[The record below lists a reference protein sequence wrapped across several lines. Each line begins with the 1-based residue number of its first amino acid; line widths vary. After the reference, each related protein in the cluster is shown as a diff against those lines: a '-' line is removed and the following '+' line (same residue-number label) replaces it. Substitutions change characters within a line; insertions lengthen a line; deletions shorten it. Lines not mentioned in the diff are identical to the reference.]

1 MTKWTTRA
9 LGGAAVVA
17 GVLGSSAG
25 AAEAAVIERVHYS
38 DTFSD
43 VYFDCGFPV
52 EVEGEFSGTFHL
64 RVGEGKTESAFFL
77 HDNYQYREVHT
88 NPANGKFFVV
98 YGNGLFHETK
108 AIRVEGSIFQF
119 NAIEAWSASRSSST
133 PKATTCPAAS
143 SSRSSMSPSAGLTRA
158 SSSTPPRDV
167 PSCRELNPVRWVSH
181 NRAGGPERDWPLST
195 RCRQGTAPHGAHI
208 CRSATALHTRSAPDR
223 ALRST

>member
-52 EVEGEFSGTFHL
+52 EVEGEFSGTTHL
-64 RVGEGKTESAFFL
+64 RVGKGKTESAFFL

-119 NAIEAWSASRSSST
+119 NAID
-133 PKATTCPAAS
+133 
-143 SSRSSMSPSAGLTRA
+143 AGQPFTVEDQEGNVLLRDRGVVRFTILFD
-158 SSSTPPRDV
+158 TQGDDV
-167 PSCRELNPVRWVSH
+167 PGGIFIEELDVSF
-181 NRAGGPERDWPLST
+181 GGPHPGFFVDPAEGCALLS
-195 RCRQGTAPHGAHI
+195 
-208 CRSATALHTRSAPDR
+208 
-223 ALRST
+223 